1 MDKLLCVDN
10 LSIDYGDN
18 ILADDIS
25 FSVENES
32 MCAIL
37 CPNSCGKTSIIKTL
51 SGVIPHSCGKIFLD
65 NMLLCKRNFKK
76 YIINMGVVFDDLEM
90 QFLTDKVIDE
100 LKFPLINLCY
110 KKNEIDNR
118 IDLVSRVL
126 KINDILDKEIIK
138 LSNYEMIRVLVAS
151 SIVHMPKIL
160 FLDDIFKRINEKEKK
175 ELFNIFHNIIK
186 EFQISIL
193 FTTSF
198 VEDVIDLENIV
209 VVADKKTVFT
219 GSFDEIILQDNE
231 LTKLGFKIPMMI
243 DLSRKL
249 QFYDLIDGIY
259 YDVDKVV
266 DRLWK

>member
-1 MDKLLCVDN
+1 MDKLLYVDN
-10 LSIDYGDN
+10 LSISYGDN
-18 ILADDIS
+18 ILVDDIS

-32 MCAIL
+32 ICAIL
-37 CPNSCGKTSIIKTL
+37 CPNNCGKTSIIKTL
-51 SGVIPHSCGKIFLD
+51 SGVIPHNCGKISLD

-76 YIINMGVVFDDLEM
+76 YITNMGVVFDDLEM
-90 QFLTDKVIDE
+90 QFLADKVVDE
-100 LKFPLINLCY
+100 LKFPLVNLCY
-110 KKNEIDNR
+110 KKNELDNR
-118 IDLVSRVL
+118 IDLVSRIL
-126 KINDILDKEIIK
+126 KIDNILDKETIK
-138 LSNYEMIRVLVAS
+138 LSNYEKVRVLIAAS
-151 SIVHMPKIL
+151 TVHMPKIL
-160 FLDDIFKRINEKEKK
+160 FLDDILKTLTEKEKK
-175 ELFNIFHNIIK
+175 ELLNIFNNIIK

-198 VEDVIDLENIV
+198 IEDVIDLENIV
-209 VVADKKTVFT
+209 VVADKKTMFI

-249 QFYDLIDGIY
+249 QFYDLLDDIY